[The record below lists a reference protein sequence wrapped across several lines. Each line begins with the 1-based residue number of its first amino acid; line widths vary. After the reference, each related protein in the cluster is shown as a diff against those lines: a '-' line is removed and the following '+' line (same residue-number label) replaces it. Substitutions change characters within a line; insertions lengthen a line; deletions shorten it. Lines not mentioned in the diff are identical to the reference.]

1 MDSNYFYYKF
11 LFFFNF
17 DYFNFLEFLKNVLM
31 NILFYLNVVFLNK
44 MCIKIIGIK
53 LDNFLFKNEIFFYM
67 YYNVSYLYLYSIL

>member
-11 LFFFNF
+11 LFFFDF

-67 YYNVSYLYLYSIL
+67 YYNVSYLYSYSIL